1 MIPKDNIF
9 SLFQNEDTIEVYEN
23 FMDNP
28 YVKIGMFNK
37 IIKNNTVFNI
47 KFKKFLDSVD
57 PNYDKEYIDSSSRF
71 ITFNRA
77 FFYIKDINVE
87 NQQHID
93 ALKCHD
99 FEGLILNLD
108 SSISFFEKGEE
119 YEKCNHLFK
128 IKKLVEES
136 LQTT

>member
-37 IIKNNTVFNI
+37 IIRNNTVFNI

-57 PNYDKEYIDSSSRF
+57 PNYDKDYIDSSSKF

-77 FFYIKDINVE
+77 FFYIKDIDVE
-87 NQQHID
+87 NPQHID

-119 YEKCNHLFK
+119 YEKCSHLFK

>member
-9 SLFQNEDTIEVYEN
+9 NLFQNEDTIEVYEN

-37 IIKNNTVFNI
+37 IIRNNTVFNI
-47 KFKKFLDSVD
+47 KFKKFLDSAD
-57 PNYDKEYIDSSSRF
+57 LNYDKEYVDSSSRF

-77 FFYIKDINVE
+77 FFYVKDIDIE
-87 NQQHID
+87 NPQHID

-99 FEGLILNLD
+99 FENLIVNLNT
-108 SSISFFEKGEE
+108 SISFFEEGEE
-119 YEKCNHLFK
+119 YEKCNQLFK
-128 IKKLVEES
+128 IKKFIEES
-136 LQTT
+136 L

>member
-37 IIKNNTVFNI
+37 LIRNNTIFNI
-47 KFKKFLDSVD
+47 KFKKFLDSAD
-57 PNYDKEYIDSSSRF
+57 LNYDKDYIDSSSRF

-77 FFYIKDINVE
+77 FFYIKDIDIE
-87 NQQHID
+87 NLQHID
-93 ALKCHD
+93 ALKCYD
-99 FEGLILNLD
+99 FEDLMLNVNT
-108 SSISFFEKGEE
+108 SISFFEEKEE
-119 YEKCNHLFK
+119 YEKCAHLLK
-128 IKKLVEES
+128 IKNS
-136 LQTT
+136 LKNL

>member
-28 YVKIGMFNK
+28 YVKIGMFSK
-37 IIKNNTVFNI
+37 IIKNNTIFNI

-57 PNYDKEYIDSSSRF
+57 PNYDKDYIDSSSKF

-93 ALKCHD
+93 ALKCYD
-99 FEGLILNLD
+99 FEDLILNLNT
-108 SSISFFEKGEE
+108 SISFFEEREE
-119 YEKCNHLFK
+119 YEKCSHLFK
-128 IKKLVEES
+128 IKKLIEES

>member
-28 YVKIGMFNK
+28 YIKIGMFNK
-37 IIKNNTVFNI
+37 IIRNNTIFNI
-47 KFKKFLDSVD
+47 KFKKFLDSAD
-57 PNYDKEYIDSSSRF
+57 LNYDKDYIDSSSRF

-93 ALKCHD
+93 ALKCYD
-99 FEGLILNLD
+99 FEDLMLNVNT
-108 SSISFFEKGEE
+108 SISFFEKGEE
-119 YEKCNHLFK
+119 YEKCSHLFK

-136 LQTT
+136 L

>member
-37 IIKNNTVFNI
+37 IIRNNTVFNI

-57 PNYDKEYIDSSSRF
+57 PNYDKDYIDSSSRF

-77 FFYIKDINVE
+77 FFYIKDIDVK

-119 YEKCNHLFK
+119 YEKCSHLFK

-136 LQTT
+136 L

>member
-37 IIKNNTVFNI
+37 IIRNNTIFNI
-47 KFKKFLDSVD
+47 KFKKFLDSAD
-57 PNYDKEYIDSSSRF
+57 LNYDKDYIDSSSRF

-93 ALKCHD
+93 ALKCYD
-99 FEGLILNLD
+99 FEDLMLNVNT
-108 SSISFFEKGEE
+108 SISFFEEREE
-119 YEKCNHLFK
+119 YEKCSHLFK
-128 IKKLVEES
+128 IKKLIEES

>member
-128 IKKLVEES
+128 IKKLIEES

>member
-37 IIKNNTVFNI
+37 IIRNNTVFNI

-57 PNYDKEYIDSSSRF
+57 PNYDKDYIDSSSKF

-77 FFYIKDINVE
+77 FFYIKDIDVE

-119 YEKCNHLFK
+119 YEKCSYLFK

>member
-37 IIKNNTVFNI
+37 IIRNNTIFNI
-47 KFKKFLDSVD
+47 KFKKFLDSAD
-57 PNYDKEYIDSSSRF
+57 LNYDKDYIDSSSRF

-77 FFYIKDINVE
+77 FFYIKDIDVE
-87 NQQHID
+87 NTQHID

-99 FEGLILNLD
+99 FEGLILNINT
-108 SSISFFEKGEE
+108 SISFFEEKEE
-119 YEKCNHLFK
+119 YEKCSHLFK

-136 LQTT
+136 LQIT

>member
-37 IIKNNTVFNI
+37 IIKNNTIFNI

-57 PNYDKEYIDSSSRF
+57 PNYDKEYIDSSSKF

-93 ALKCHD
+93 ALRCHD
-99 FEGLILNLD
+99 FEGLILNLN
-108 SSISFFEKGEE
+108 SSISFFEEREE

-128 IKKLVEES
+128 IKKLIEES
-136 LQTT
+136 LQIT